1 MPAHHGVN
9 DSHVFKYTARLA
21 QQFSGNSSDDEGA
34 SIREGFTRASDP
46 VFYPSCVESDHPSL
60 TCRRWVGTAPEH
72 ATVRANVTSEE
83 STTNAIVFFAI
94 IGVIGMA
101 AQWFAWRFRIPAIII
116 LLIAGLILGPV
127 TGLLSPSTTLG
138 PMVRPMVAVAV
149 AIILF
154 EGGLS
159 LDFRGLRAASEAIWR
174 IVVFAAPLMWLAI
187 ACAAHYVGKL
197 TWPTAAVIG
206 GILVVTG
213 PTVVQPL
220 LRTAK
225 MDAVPSAVLRW
236 EAIVND
242 PIGAL
247 FAVLAF
253 EVFVQVQS
261 GRPAPYI
268 AAKLALSVAESA
280 FLGFVLGRAVALA
293 YRTTQFPEYL
303 KVPTLFVLVLASF
316 AAGNSLLDGAGLLT
330 VMVMGMTLG
339 NSRIASLT
347 EIRRFKEHAAVLL
360 VSGVFV
366 ILTSDI
372 QPQMLRLLDW
382 HSAAFAALLL
392 FVIRPAAILVSTAFT
407 HLGWRKIL
415 LIAWVAPRGVVAV
428 ATAAVF
434 GDALVAHGAS
444 DGEQVPALTFA
455 IVLVTV
461 ILFGFTTAPL
471 ARRLKLALTSA
482 SGVLIVGCNPWTLAL
497 AEALKSLDISVMI
510 ADRAWRQLKPA
521 RDAAIPTYFGEILA
535 EAAEHRLDH
544 AMFGQVIAATDSHA
558 YNTLV
563 CTDLGPQ
570 FGRQHVFQ
578 IGRSKS
584 DELDPEEIALS
595 LGGRTLMMAGYDL
608 DSLLEKLRDGWVF
621 RKTKLSEEFNF
632 AAFSASL
639 PAESQLILSVSLNG
653 TLNFPTVNEQLEPPA
668 GASLLTF
675 TKKEDR

>member
-1 MPAHHGVN
+1 M
-9 DSHVFKYTARLA
+9 
-21 QQFSGNSSDDEGA
+21 
-34 SIREGFTRASDP
+34 
-46 VFYPSCVESDHPSL
+46 
-60 TCRRWVGTAPEH
+60 
-72 ATVRANVTSEE
+72 
-83 STTNAIVFFAI
+83 
-94 IGVIGMA
+94 IGMS
-101 AQWFAWRFRIPAIII
+101 AQWLAWRFRIPAIII
-116 LLIAGLILGPV
+116 LLIAGMLLGPV
-127 TGLLSPSTTLG
+127 TGLISPSAILG
-138 PMVRPMVAVAV
+138 PVVRPMVSVAV

-159 LDFRGLRAASEAIWR
+159 LDFRGLRDATQAVWR

-187 ACAAHYVGKL
+187 AGAAHFVGKL
-197 TWPTAAVIG
+197 SWPTAAVIG

-225 MDAVPSAVLRW
+225 MEAQSSAVLRW

-247 FAVLAF
+247 FAVLAY

-261 GRPAPYI
+261 GRSAPYI
-268 AAKLALSVAESA
+268 AATLILSVALSGC
-280 FLGFVLGRAVALA
+280 LGFLVGRAVALA
-293 YRTTQFPEYL
+293 YRSTQFPEYL
-303 KVPTLFVLVLASF
+303 KVPALFVLVLASF
-316 AAGNSLLDGAGLLT
+316 AAGNIFLDGAGLLT
-330 VMVMGMTLG
+330 VMVMGVTLG

-382 HSAAFAALLL
+382 HSAAFAALLI
-392 FVIRPAAILVSTAFT
+392 FFIRPAAIFVSTAFT
-407 HLGWRKIL
+407 NLGWRKTL

-434 GDALVAHGAS
+434 GDALLAHGAL
-444 DGEQVPALTFA
+444 DGEKVPALTFA
-455 IVLVTV
+455 IVLITV

-471 ARRLKLALTSA
+471 ARRLKLALTSP

-497 AEALKSLDISVMI
+497 AAALQSLDISVVI

-578 IGRSKS
+578 IGRLES

-595 LGGRTLMMAGYDL
+595 LGGRTLMKAGYDL
-608 DSLLEKLRDGWVF
+608 DSLLDKLREGWVF
-621 RKTKLSEEFNF
+621 RRTKLSEEFDF
-632 AAFSASL
+632 AAFTASS
-639 PAESQLILSVSLNG
+639 PAGSQLILSMSLNG
-653 TLNFPTVNEQLEPPA
+653 TLNFTTVNEQLEPPA

-675 TKKEDR
+675 TKKEELHHVHGV